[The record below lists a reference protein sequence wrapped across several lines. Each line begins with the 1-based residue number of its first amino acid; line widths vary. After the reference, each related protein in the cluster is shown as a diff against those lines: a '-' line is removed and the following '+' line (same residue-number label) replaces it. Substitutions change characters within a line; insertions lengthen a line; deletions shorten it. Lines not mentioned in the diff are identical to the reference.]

1 MNCRSL
7 PLLVA
12 LTLALALPS
21 FADSGQK
28 PNFILCMADD
38 LGWGDTG
45 FNGHPKI
52 VTPHLDATARPGVT
66 LSP

>member
-12 LTLALALPS
+12 LTLTLPS
-21 FADSGQK
+21 FGDPGRK

-38 LGWGDTG
+38 LGWE
-45 FNGHPKI
+45 
-52 VTPHLDATARPGVT
+52 TPASMATPR
-66 LSP
+66 L